1 MKKLFKLTLLV
12 SALAATPA
20 FAQPAGDIKA
30 KTPNSAYMQDGRGVV
45 ARSANGLC
53 WRTGYWTS
61 ADAIPECEGRVP
73 VKAKAAPV
81 PEPEDIV
88 LGADGLFDTNKAV
101 LKPVAQ
107 AKLDKLA
114 EDMKRVNVESIA
126 ITGYTD
132 SRGAED
138 HNQKLSERRA
148 EAVKAYLVAKGV
160 DSKKITTKGM
170 GESQPVADNAT
181 EAGRLKN
188 RRVAIRVV
196 GEAK

>member
-1 MKKLFKLTLLV
+1 MKKIFKLTLIV
-12 SALAATPA
+12 SAIVATSA
-20 FAQPAGDIKA
+20 FAQQAGDIKA
-30 KTPNSAYMQDGRGVV
+30 KTPYSAYVQDARGVV

-53 WRTGYWTS
+53 WRTGYWTP
-61 ADAIPECEGRVP
+61 ADAIPACEGG
-73 VKAKAAPV
+73 APV
-81 PEPEDIV
+81 AVAEPEDIV

-114 EDMKRVNVESIA
+114 EDMKRVNVESI
-126 ITGYTD
+126 IVTGHTD
-132 SRGAED
+132 SRGAD
-138 HNQKLSERRA
+138 AYNQKLSERRA

-160 DSKKITTKGM
+160 DGKKITTKGM

-188 RRVAIRVV
+188 RRVAIKVV